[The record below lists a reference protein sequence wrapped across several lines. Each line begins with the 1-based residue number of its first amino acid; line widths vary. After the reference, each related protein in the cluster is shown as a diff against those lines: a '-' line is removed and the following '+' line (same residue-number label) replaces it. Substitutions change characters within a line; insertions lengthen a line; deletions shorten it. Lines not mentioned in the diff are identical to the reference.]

1 MKRNK
6 LWRITLQSTIMGE
19 LRNNIPEGNIVY
31 EQDTVRRVS
40 SNFSQGQGDVYSGY
54 KRVSQVVANL
64 FYFVINFPI
73 QLLAVFEVFSVVLKL
88 TRRSLFYVWT
98 P

>member
-1 MKRNK
+1 MKKNK

-31 EQDTVRRVS
+31 KQNTVRRVS

-64 FYFVINFPI
+64 F
-73 QLLAVFEVFSVVLKL
+73 
-88 TRRSLFYVWT
+88 
-98 P
+98 